1 MLSEIISTDQ
11 SAFVPLHFILDNITL
26 KHETIDWTK
35 CSKQPLL
42 FLKLDFA
49 KVYDKV
55 N

>member
-1 MLSEIISTDQ
+1 MLLEVISMDR
-11 SAFVPLHFILDNITL
+11 SAFMPLYFILDNIML

-49 KVYDKV
+49 KAYDKV